1 MSCRQKWQALS
12 KTKQGGTPIDGNRVD
27 DNVGILHDLGASSM
41 ASPGHAAVQFWWCC
55 VKKYSQLPELM
66 TSEGNTQLD
75 VFVLVNF
82 IFKVLLFPSDL

>member
-41 ASPGHAAVQFWWCC
+41 ASPGHAAV
-55 VKKYSQLPELM
+55 
-66 TSEGNTQLD
+66 
-75 VFVLVNF
+75 
-82 IFKVLLFPSDL
+82 